1 MELNERK
8 LRILQA
14 VIDEYMGTA
23 EPVGSRVISK
33 KNNLGLSS
41 ATIRNEM
48 ADLEEMGFLIQP
60 HTSAGR
66 IPSDAAYRYYVNS
79 MMKRYKIGVKTIEQ
93 LQLALEQKINQLDSI
108 IKKASHITS
117 ALTDYTTIITT
128 PELKSNSIKKC
139 ELVSLSGGCSLLII
153 ITQAGIVKNKILTL
167 SLDDASAALLG
178 EIINKT
184 LCGLCTNDIT
194 FDKIQS
200 MQNEISQRLD
210 LSPKALINIL
220 DFIYEAI
227 EELDDTDI
235 YIENEKS
242 ILKYN
247 DIEKAQ
253 KMFTFLEDKKNLKK
267 LIKGDPNSKVN
278 IKIGSENK
286 VEELKDC
293 SLVTVNYSLNNKTAG
308 QLGVIG
314 PKRMNYAKVV
324 ASLNCISEHIDKIL
338 YQMYIGESGE

>member
-1 MELNERK
+1 M
-8 LRILQA
+8 
-14 VIDEYMGTA
+14 
-23 EPVGSRVISK
+23 
-33 KNNLGLSS
+33 
-41 ATIRNEM
+41 
-48 ADLEEMGFLIQP
+48 
-60 HTSAGR
+60 
-66 IPSDAAYRYYVNS
+66 
-79 MMKRYKIGVKTIEQ
+79 
-93 LQLALEQKINQLDSI
+93 
-108 IKKASHITS
+108 
-117 ALTDYTTIITT
+117 
-128 PELKSNSIKKC
+128 
-139 ELVSLSGGCSLLII
+139 
-153 ITQAGIVKNKILTL
+153 KNKILTL

-200 MQNEISQRLD
+200 MQNEISHRLD

-253 KMFTFLEDKKNLKK
+253 KMFTFLEDKKK